1 MSKVLC
7 SNGYTLDPVLGRYCI
22 DIDECANGT
31 HECTADQTCEN
42 RIGGYVCS
50 CPSGHVVGP
59 NKDCIDIDECSLYGN
74 ICGSN
79 SRCENTV
86 GSFKCNCENGFEHV
100 NSFAGNSCQVS
111 CTLLLLILPFEKFDL
126 SIKSFFT
133 YLLLKSVNK

>member
-7 SNGYTLDPVLGRYCI
+7 SNGYTLDPVVGRYCI

-100 NSFAGNSCQVS
+100 SSFAGNTCQVS
-111 CTLLLLILPFEKFDL
+111 RAFLLLILNHMKNLIFLIITSLCKKY
-126 SIKSFFT
+126 SKM
-133 YLLLKSVNK
+133 